1 MEFISFFE
9 HYVPPKPD
17 VCLVEAESLN
27 DLHQSGVIGFYDTHP
42 INEEEIL
49 TKLAAR
55 GANLDALTEADL
67 KDFDQDHYGG
77 TDAVNALADAAGVRA
92 DHHVLDVCSGMGGP
106 ARWLAHRYGC
116 RVTGIDLTT
125 SRVEG
130 ATRLTRRVGL
140 DSRVEFKQGDATA
153 MPFADAAFDAVVSQE
168 AWCHIPDKR
177 SLIAECVRVV
187 RPRCVIAFTDIVS
200 LARMDPEEERRLLAE
215 MLIPRPPLVREYTQ
229 LLGEASCA
237 IEQSID
243 LSDKWIAILMARLQ
257 MYRSLR
263 DTTIAKFGEARYL
276 EYDRAY
282 SHFVGLFV
290 KRKLGGFRV
299 AARKA

>member
-1 MEFISFFE
+1 MSDS
-9 HYVPPKPD
+9 H
-17 VCLVEAESLN
+17 
-27 DLHQSGVIGFYDTHP
+27 HSGVIGFYDTHP

-55 GANLDALTEADL
+55 GANLDTLTQGDL

-106 ARWLAHRYGC
+106 ARWLAHRYRC

-140 DSRVEFKQGDATA
+140 DSRVEFKQSDATA

-177 SLIAECVRVV
+177 LLIAECIRVV
-187 RPRCVIAFTDIVS
+187 RPRSVIAFTDIIS
-200 LARMDPEEERRLLAE
+200 LARMDPEAERRLLAE
-215 MLIPRPPLVREYTQ
+215 MFIPRPSFVREYTQ
-229 LLGEASCA
+229 LLTEGSCA

-243 LSDKWIAILMARLQ
+243 LSDAWIAILVARLE

>member
-1 MEFISFFE
+1 LQDVTPSF
-9 HYVPPKPD
+9 YLL
-17 VCLVEAESLN
+17 CLEEGEAMSDSHFSN
-27 DLHQSGVIGFYDTHP
+27 VVGFYDTHP

-55 GANLDALTEADL
+55 GANLDALTEDDL

-77 TDAVNALADAAGVRA
+77 TDAVNALADAAKVR
-92 DHHVLDVCSGMGGP
+92 DYHHVLDVCSGMGGP

-125 SRVEG
+125 SRIDG
-130 ATRLTRRVGL
+130 ATRLTSKVGL
-140 DSRVEFKQGDATA
+140 DGRVEFKQGNATA
-153 MPFADAAFDAVVSQE
+153 MPFTDATFDAVVSQE

-187 RPRCVIAFTDIVS
+187 KARGVIAFTDIVS
-200 LARMDPEEERRLLAE
+200 LARMTPDEERRLLAE
-215 MLIPRPPLVREYTQ
+215 MFIPRPFFVSEYTQ
-229 LLGEASCA
+229 LLTERSCT
-237 IEQSID
+237 IEQNVD
-243 LSDKWIAILMARLQ
+243 LSDEWIGILVARLD

-276 EYDRAY
+276 EYDHAY
-282 SHFVGLFV
+282 SHFVGLFSN
-290 KRKLGGFRV
+290 RKLGGFRV
-299 AARKA
+299 VARKA

>member
-1 MEFISFFE
+1 MSDS
-9 HYVPPKPD
+9 H
-17 VCLVEAESLN
+17 
-27 DLHQSGVIGFYDTHP
+27 HSGVIGFYDTHP

-55 GANLDALTEADL
+55 GANLDALTEGDL

-92 DHHVLDVCSGMGGP
+92 GHHVLDVCSGMGGP
-106 ARWLAHRYGC
+106 ARWLAHRYSC

-140 DSRVEFKQGDATA
+140 DARVEFKQGDATA

-177 SLIAECVRVV
+177 LLIAECVRVV
-187 RPRCVIAFTDIVS
+187 RPRGVIAFTDIVS
-200 LARMDPEEERRLLAE
+200 LARMDPEEERLLLAG
-215 MLIPRPPLVREYTQ
+215 MFIPRPSFVREYIQ
-229 LLGEASCA
+229 LLTEGSCV

-243 LSDKWIAILMARLQ
+243 LSDQWIAILVARLE

-282 SHFVGLFV
+282 SHFVGLFEM
-290 KRKLGGFRV
+290 RKLGGFRV

>member
-1 MEFISFFE
+1 MS
-9 HYVPPKPD
+9 
-17 VCLVEAESLN
+17 
-27 DLHQSGVIGFYDTHP
+27 DLHSSGVIGFFDTHP
-42 INEEEIL
+42 INEDEIL
-49 TKLAAR
+49 AKLAAR
-55 GANLDALTEADL
+55 GANLSALTQSDL

-106 ARWLAHRYGC
+106 ARWLAHRVGC
-116 RVTGIDLTT
+116 RVTGIDLTA

-140 DSRVEFKQGDATA
+140 DGLVEFKQGDATA

-168 AWCHIPDKR
+168 GWCHIPHKR
-177 SLIAECVRVV
+177 SLIAECVRVI
-187 RPRCVIAFTDIVS
+187 RPKSVIAFTDIVS
-200 LARMDPEEERRLLAE
+200 LVPMDPEEERRLLAE
-215 MLIPRPPLVREYTQ
+215 MFVPRPALVNEYTR
-229 LLGEASCA
+229 LLADRSCA
-237 IEQSID
+237 IEQCVD
-243 LSDKWIAILMARLQ
+243 LSEAWIAILVARLE

-263 DTTIAKFGEARYL
+263 DTTVAKFGEARYL

-282 SHFVGLFV
+282 SHFVGLFE
-290 KRKLGGFRV
+290 KRKLGGVRV

>member
-1 MEFISFFE
+1 MS
-9 HYVPPKPD
+9 K
-17 VCLVEAESLN
+17 S
-27 DLHQSGVIGFYDTHP
+27 HQSGVIGFYDTHP

-49 TKLAAR
+49 AKLAAR
-55 GANLDALTEADL
+55 GANLDALTEDDL

-77 TDAVNALADAAGVRA
+77 TDAVNALADAAGVHA
-92 DHHVLDVCSGMGGP
+92 GHHVLDVCSGMGGP
-106 ARWLAHRYGC
+106 ARWLAHRHGC

-140 DSRVEFKQGDATA
+140 DHRVDFKQGDATA
-153 MPFADAAFDAVVSQE
+153 MPFANSEFDAVVSQE

-177 SLIAECVRVV
+177 SLISECARVV
-187 RPRCVIAFTDIVS
+187 RPGGVIAFTDIV
-200 LARMDPEEERRLLAE
+200 LLVRMDPEEERRLAAE
-215 MLIPRPPLVREYTQ
+215 MFIPRPSLVSEYTE
-229 LLGEASCA
+229 LLVECFCT
-237 IEQSID
+237 IERSVD
-243 LSDKWIAILMARLQ
+243 LSDEWIGILVARLE

-263 DTTIAKFGEARYL
+263 DTTVAKFGEARYL

-290 KRKLGGFRV
+290 NKKLGGFRV